1 MASAKASKEPSM
13 EDILAS
19 IRQIIADDDNKAPAS
34 EAESVDSG
42 EPANDQAAIDAA
54 FDNADD
60 DDDAGMA
67 VDDIDALFDEA
78 SGSDDEADEG
88 EDDDDVLT
96 LTNDE
101 PAPAAADMDDDI
113 SFDGADLDDMPDE
126 ITVEVANEPPSVA
139 PPPPPQPVAAAIPE
153 DLPSDAATV
162 LMSEA
167 ASASVRQSFG
177 ALSSAMTVSRSTTI
191 EDLMSEMMRPMLK
204 AWLDENLPPMVE
216 RMVKAEI
223 ERMRG

>member
-19 IRQIIADDDNKAPAS
+19 IRQIIADDDNKAPES
-34 EAESVDSG
+34 DTESVDSG

-54 FDNADD
+54 FDNIDD

-78 SGSDDEADEG
+78 SGSEDEADED
-88 EDDDDVLT
+88 EDDDVLT

-101 PAPAAADMDDDI
+101 PVPAAPDIDDDI

-126 ITVEVANEPPSVA
+126 ITVEVANETPSA
-139 PPPPPQPVAAAIPE
+139 APPQPAATVIPE
-153 DLPSDAATV
+153 DLPSDAASA
-162 LMSEA
+162 LMSDA